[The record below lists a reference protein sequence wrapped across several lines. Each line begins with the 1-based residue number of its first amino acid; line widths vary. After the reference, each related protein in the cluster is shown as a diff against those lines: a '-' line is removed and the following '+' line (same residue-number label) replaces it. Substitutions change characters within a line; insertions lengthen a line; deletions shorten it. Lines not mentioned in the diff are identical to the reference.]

1 MKKIIFALIL
11 LFVTFNSFSQDI
23 IGKKST
29 SKPNYSENSEIKV
42 IYKDSLKKFHSKTKP
57 AGIFV
62 NGIFIGDESVLNA
75 INSEKI
81 ESLNIE
87 KENFEKNGKE
97 YYGKILVKMK
107 TEYIP
112 KFISIKE
119 LSKKY
124 LNLDKKPIV
133 FQINEDVI
141 SEDLNEYLVDENFI
155 LKIIVNKIETS
166 EKNAEINLIKLITKT
181 TENIKKAN
189 VIRIK
194 GTEI

>member
-124 LNLDKKPIV
+124 LNLDKKPTV